1 MKKNAPAKVLRNA
14 YGYFDAEAREYVITR
29 PDTPTPWINYLGE
42 GRYGGIISNTA
53 GGFSFDRDPRNR
65 RVTRYRYNSIPAD
78 QPGRYVYL
86 RDEDSGEFWSPTV
99 QPTPDRKLQAYECR
113 HGAGYTR
120 IASQYKGIAASLL
133 YFVPPTAPDEDCPCE
148 LWVLTVRN
156 DTKRKRALRA
166 FSYAEYSFW
175 DATLDQQNIDWGQQI
190 FFSSEKDGILQA
202 QTKFRPSVTWMAA
215 SIKPAGFDTDR
226 EEFLGR
232 MRSLA
237 NPQVVENGKSLGS
250 LAPRGNN
257 IGSLSHAITLKP
269 GEEKTIV
276 YILGITDAPDRI
288 PVVANKYRDPKAVRG
303 AFDALCKDW
312 DAYLSA
318 ITVETPDPEMNA
330 MLNVWNPIQCRANLY
345 WSRFV
350 SAYDTGLGR
359 GLGTRD
365 TAQDT
370 LGASHNLPRQARAM
384 LTMIWKLQFKD
395 GHTWHQVFPLSGQ
408 GGPGLASEYGK
419 RPQWFSD
426 DHLWLILAT
435 CAYLRETADFGYLRQ
450 NIPYSD
456 GGEADIWNHML
467 RAAQF
472 TLDNRGPHHLP
483 RLGFAD
489 WDDTMNLDHGS
500 GKAESVFAA
509 ELFCRA
515 MLDLA
520 DLSRHLGR
528 NSDAGRFEK
537 LQREM
542 AAAVQKH
549 CWDGAWYLRAFD
561 DQGLPIGVESETHQ
575 KIGLN
580 SQTWAVLGEIGQPE
594 RLAAAMESAH
604 EKLNTPFGLRLMWPP
619 YNGQQDR
626 VGGTTTYPPGTKE
639 NGGIFCHANT
649 WAIIAAAKLGQGD
662 RAYEYYRQ
670 ILPLAR
676 KDVDTL
682 RTEPYVYCQN
692 ICAPEHPH
700 YGRGRTSWLTGTA
713 AWTYVAGTQWILGVQ
728 PTFSGLRI
736 APVIPEA
743 WKGFSVRRTFRGSV
757 YAITAVRIGKG
768 NRVQLEVNGNPLEGN
783 VIPLPDAP
791 EKAIEVKVMIGS
803 S

>member
-1 MKKNAPAKVLRNA
+1 MKRTAPAKSIRNP
-14 YGYFDAEAREYVITR
+14 YGYFDAAAREYVITR

-65 RVTRYRYNSIPAD
+65 RVTRYRYNAVPAD
-78 QPGRYVYL
+78 QPGRYIYL
-86 RDEDSGEFWSPTV
+86 RDQADGEFWSPTV
-99 QPTPDRKLQAYECR
+99 QPVPDRKLQSYECR

-120 IASQYKGIAASLL
+120 VSSAYKGIAAGIL
-133 YFVPPTAPDEDCPCE
+133 YFVPPSPPEEECPCE
-148 LWVLTVRN
+148 LWVLTLRN
-156 DTKRKRALRA
+156 TTRRKRTLRT
-166 FSYAEYSFW
+166 FSYAEYSIW
-175 DATLDQQNIDWGQQI
+175 DAVTDQQNIDWGQQI
-190 FFSSEKDGILQA
+190 FYSSQSGGILQA
-202 QTKFRPSVTWMAA
+202 RTKFRATVTWAA
-215 SIKPAGFDTDR
+215 SSLRPSGFDTDR

-232 MRSLA
+232 MRDLS
-237 NPQVVENGKSLGS
+237 NPQTVERGKPGNT

-257 IGSLSHAITLKP
+257 IGSLSHLVTLKP

-276 YILGITDAPDRI
+276 YMLGVTDTPECI
-288 PVVANKYRDPKAVRG
+288 PAKVKRFSKPGEVRA
-303 AFDALCKDW
+303 AFEALVKDW
-312 DAYLSA
+312 DEYLSSFK
-318 ITVETPDPEMNA
+318 IETPDPEMNA

-370 LGASHNLPRQARAM
+370 LGVLRSLPRQARAM

-395 GHTWHQVFPLSGQ
+395 GHTWHQVFPLTGE
-408 GGPGLASEYGK
+408 GGPGLAAEYRG

-426 DHLWLILAT
+426 DHLWPVIAT
-435 CAYLRETADFGYLRQ
+435 CAYLRETADFGYLQ
-450 NIPYSD
+450 QKITFYD
-456 GGEADIWNHML
+456 GGEETVWDHIQ
-467 RAAQF
+467 RAVGF
-472 TLDNRGPHHLP
+472 TLAHRGPHRLP

-509 ELFCRA
+509 GLFCRA

-520 DLSRHLGR
+520 DLSRVLGK
-528 NSDAGRFEK
+528 DADAARCEK

-542 AAAVQKH
+542 AEAVDNH
-549 CWDGAWYLRAFD
+549 CWDGAWYVRAFD
-561 DQGLPIGVESETHQ
+561 DKGLPVGASSEEKH

-580 SQTWAVLGEIGQPE
+580 AQTWAVLGEIGSAD
-594 RLAAAMESAH
+594 RLIQAMESAY

-619 YNGQQDR
+619 YDGRQER
-626 VGGTTTYPPGTKE
+626 IGGTTTYPPGVKE

-662 RAYEYYRQ
+662 RAYQYYRQ

-692 ICAPEHPH
+692 IAAPEHKH

-713 AWTYVAGTQWILGVQ
+713 SYTFVAGTQWILGIR
-728 PTFSGLRI
+728 PTFAGLQI
-736 APVIPEA
+736 APVIPES
-743 WKGFSVRRTFRGSV
+743 WKGFTAERVFRGST
-757 YAITAVRIGKG
+757 YRIEARRVGKG
-768 NRVQLEVNGNPLEGN
+768 NRVALEADGKKLDGTV
-783 VIPLPDAP
+783 VPLPETAGR
-791 EKAIEVKVMIGS
+791 AIEVKVTVGG
-803 S
+803 

>member
-1 MKKNAPAKVLRNA
+1 MKSRAATQILRNA
-14 YGYFDAEAREYVITR
+14 YGYFDAAAREYVITR

-65 RVTRYRYNSIPAD
+65 RVTRYRYNGIPGD
-78 QPGRYVYL
+78 QPGRYIYL
-86 RDEDSGEFWSPTV
+86 RDQDSGEFWSPTA
-99 QPTPDRKLQAYECR
+99 QPTPDRKLQGYECR

-120 IASQYKGIAASLL
+120 ISSGYKGIAASIL
-133 YFVPPTAPDEDCPCE
+133 YFVPNTSPEESCPCE
-148 LWVLTVRN
+148 LWALTLRN
-156 DTKRKRALRA
+156 GSKRKRTLRT

-175 DATLDQQNIDWGQQI
+175 DATNDQTNIDWGQQI
-190 FFSSEKDGILQA
+190 FFSTEQDGILRA
-202 QTKFRPSVTWMAA
+202 QTKFRPTVTWMA
-215 SIKPAGFDTDR
+215 SSVKPSGFDTDR

-232 MRSLA
+232 LRDLS
-237 NPQVVENGKSLGS
+237 NPQVVESGESLDS

-257 IGSLSHAITLKP
+257 IGSLSHVVTLKP

-276 YILGITDAPDRI
+276 YMLGVTDTPDRI
-288 PVVANKYRDPKAVRG
+288 PAVAKKYRDPKSVRT
-303 AFDALCKDW
+303 AFETLRKDW

-318 ITVETPDPEMNA
+318 VTVETPDPEMNA

-370 LGASHNLPRQARAM
+370 LGASHNLPRQARDM

-408 GGPGLASEYGK
+408 GGPGLAGEHPD

-426 DHLWLILAT
+426 DHLWLIIAT

-450 NIPYSD
+450 NISYYD
-456 GGEADIWNHML
+456 GGEDAVWNHLL
-467 RAAQF
+467 RAVQF
-472 TLDNRGPHHLP
+472 TLDHRGPHRLP
-483 RLGFAD
+483 RTGYSD
-489 WDDTMNLDHGS
+489 WDDTLDIDRGS
-500 GKAESVFAA
+500 GKAESVWTG
-509 ELFCRA
+509 EQFCRS

-520 DLSRHLGR
+520 ELSRHLGKE
-528 NSDAGRFEK
+528 SDAVRFEK
-537 LQREM
+537 LHREM
-542 AAAVQKH
+542 AGIIQKH
-549 CWDGAWYLRAFD
+549 CWDRAWYARAYD
-561 DQGLPIGVESETHQ
+561 DNGLPIGVESETNQ
-575 KIGLN
+575 KISLN
-580 SQTWAVLGEIGQPE
+580 PQTWAVLGEIGQPS

-626 VGGTTTYPPGTKE
+626 IGGTTTYPPGAKE

-649 WAIIAAAKLGQGD
+649 WAIVAAAKLGWGD

-713 AWTYVAGTQWILGVQ
+713 AWTYVAGTQWILGIQ
-728 PTFSGLRI
+728 PTYTGLRI
-736 APVIPEA
+736 APAIPEA
-743 WKGFSVRRTFRGSV
+743 WKGFSIQRTFRGSK
-757 YAITAVRIGKG
+757 YNITAVRVGKG
-768 NRVQLEVNGNPLEGN
+768 NRVALEVNGNPLEGN

-791 EKAIEVKVMIGS
+791 DPAIEVKVMIGS
-803 S
+803 

>member
-1 MKKNAPAKVLRNA
+1 MAKTAPARKISNP
-14 YGYFDAEAREYVITR
+14 YGYFDSAAREYVITR

-65 RVTRYRYNSIPAD
+65 RVTRYRYNAVPAD

-86 RDEDSGEFWSPTV
+86 RDQADGEFWSPTV
-99 QPTPDRKLQAYECR
+99 QPVPGRKLQSYACR

-120 IASQYKGIAASLL
+120 ISSAHKGIAASIL
-133 YFVPPTAPDEDCPCE
+133 YFVPPAPPEETCPCE
-148 LWVLTVRN
+148 LWVMTLRN
-156 DTKRKRALRA
+156 TTTRRRTLRT
-166 FSYAEYSFW
+166 FSYAEYSLW
-175 DATLDQQNIDWGQQI
+175 DANTDQQNVDWGQQI
-190 FFSSEKDGILQA
+190 FYSSESKGILQA
-202 QTKFRPSVTWMAA
+202 QTKFRQAVTWAA
-215 SIKPAGFDTDR
+215 SSPRASGFDTDR
-226 EEFLGR
+226 EEFIGR
-232 MRSLA
+232 MRDLS
-237 NPQVVENGKSLGS
+237 NPQAVEGGKPGNS

-257 IGSLSHAITLKP
+257 IGSLSHLVSLAP

-276 YILGITDAPDRI
+276 YMLGVTDSPDRI
-288 PVVANKYRDPKAVRG
+288 PAVVKRFSDRG
-303 AFDALCKDW
+303 QVEAAYAALREDW
-312 DAYLSA
+312 NVYLSSF
-318 ITVETPDPEMNA
+318 TVETPDPETNA
-330 MLNVWNPIQCRANLY
+330 MLNVWNPIQCRANLS

-370 LGASHNLPRQARAM
+370 LGVVHNLPRQARSM
-384 LTMIWKLQFKD
+384 LNMIWKLQFQD
-395 GHTWHQVFPLSGQ
+395 GHTWHQVFPLTGE
-408 GGPGLASEYGK
+408 GGPGLAAEYKG

-426 DHLWLILAT
+426 DHLWLIVAT

-450 NIPYSD
+450 KISYYD
-456 GGEADIWNHML
+456 GGEETVWDHML
-467 RAAQF
+467 RAMKF
-472 TLDNRGPHHLP
+472 TLDNRGPRRLP

-509 ELFCRA
+509 ELFCKA

-520 DLSRHLGR
+520 DLSRCLGKEP
-528 NSDAGRFEK
+528 DAARFEK

-549 CWDGAWYLRAFD
+549 CWDGAWYARAYD
-561 DQGLPIGVESETHQ
+561 DQGVPVGVAAEEKH

-580 SQTWAVLGEIGQPE
+580 SQTWSVLGEIGQPE
-594 RLAAAMESAH
+594 RQAQAMESAH
-604 EKLNTPFGLRLMWPP
+604 EKLNTPFGLRVMWPP
-619 YNGQQDR
+619 YDGVLER
-626 VGGTTTYPPGTKE
+626 VGGTTTYPPGVKE

-649 WAIIAAAKLGQGD
+649 WAIIAAARLGWGG
-662 RAYEYYRQ
+662 RAYQYYRQ

-676 KDVDTL
+676 KDIDTL

-692 ICAPEHPH
+692 IAAPEHKH

-713 AWTYVAGTQWILGVQ
+713 SYTYVAGTQWILGIR
-728 PTFSGLRI
+728 PTFQGLQI
-736 APVIPEA
+736 APVIPEE
-743 WKGFSVRRTFRGSV
+743 WKGFSAVRIFRGST
-757 YAITAVRIGKG
+757 YQIAAKRIGKG
-768 NRVQLEVNGNPLEGN
+768 NRVALEADGKKIAGDIV
-783 VIPLPDAP
+783 PLPDTAG
-791 EKAIEVKVMIGS
+791 KTIEVKVLIGG
-803 S
+803 